1 MGILVDFEIR
11 RCAELGMIE
20 PFVDSQVR
28 EFNGE
33 RVISYGLSS
42 CGYDVRLADEIL
54 KPLRFDSLG
63 TVILDPR
70 KPHREGWLKI
80 SDGKPYR
87 IDPGCF
93 ILGRSVEYIRM
104 PIDVIGICVGKSTYA
119 RCGVLANITPLEPGW
134 EGFITLELSNTG
146 ELPVIVYPNMGIAQ
160 VVFHRT
166 DHLCERPY
174 TGRYQKQS
182 EVTLAHV

>member
-1 MGILVDFEIR
+1 MGILVDFEIKKR
-11 RCAELGMIE
+11 AELGMIE
-20 PFVDSQVR
+20 PFVDEQVQ
-28 EFNGE
+28 ELDGE

-54 KPLRFDSLG
+54 KPLTGDSLG
-63 TVILDPR
+63 LVILDPR
-70 KPHREGWLKI
+70 KPRKSMWSSI
-80 SDGKPYR
+80 CTGKPYQLE
-87 IDPGCF
+87 PGCF
-93 ILGRSVEYIRM
+93 VLGRSVEYIRV

-160 VVFHRT
+160 IIFHCT
-166 DHLCERPY
+166 DHLCKRPY
-174 TGRYQKQS
+174 AGRYQRQS